1 MARISMEALAIAI
14 QKVRAMSMKDKEHLT
29 DEVFAKQPNMLCS
42 VLALSRMG
50 VSIEKVD
57 FLLELLLLCFQAM
70 KESGLNWPLITEQV
84 QEAQLERQVAVMKFD
99 QGLKPSL
106 KHAAREKYA
115 DSHPE
120 HFLLA
125 FVLNE
130 IQDWRGRVN
139 TEESDT
145 HIMLSAINLVNCL
158 AWVELP
164 DSRKGAFGP
173 HSNNV
178 SRGQV

>member
-1 MARISMEALAIAI
+1 MDALAIAI

-29 DEVFAKQPNMLCS
+29 DEVFAKQPNMLYS

-57 FLLELLLLCFQAM
+57 FPLEILLICFQAM
-70 KESGLNWPLITEQV
+70 KESGLNWPLITEQD
-84 QEAQLERQVAVMKFD
+84 QEAQMERQVAVMKFD

-106 KHAAREKYA
+106 KHDAREKYK

-120 HFLLA
+120 QLLLA

-139 TEESDT
+139 TEETDK
-145 HIMLSAINLVNCL
+145 HVMLSAISLANCL

-164 DSRKGAFGP
+164 DSRKG
-173 HSNNV
+173 
-178 SRGQV
+178 SRRQCHGHK